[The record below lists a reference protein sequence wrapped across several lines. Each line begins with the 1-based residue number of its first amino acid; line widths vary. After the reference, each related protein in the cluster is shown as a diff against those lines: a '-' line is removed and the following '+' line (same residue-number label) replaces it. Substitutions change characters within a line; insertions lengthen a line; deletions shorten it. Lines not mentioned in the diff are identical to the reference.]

1 MPGLTEKAIGA
12 ARAQDGERFLWD
24 GELPGFGCRIKPS
37 GAKTFFI
44 QYRVGRATRRVKVG
58 RWPVMKV
65 EPARMKALKL
75 LAEIGDGGDPSARR
89 RKERSMQGDTF
100 EAAAKAFLAK
110 RKELRTWN
118 EAERIFRVYV
128 TPVIGKRPLH
138 EIARRELID
147 LLDKIADERG
157 GSMANRTLAHLRPL
171 FRWAVSRDVIGA
183 DPSANI
189 PKPAKERPRQR
200 ILDDDEL
207 RWIWRAADTIGGRRG
222 AFVKLLMLSG
232 QRRSEVAGM
241 RRSEFDRAAR
251 VWTLPVTRSKTAQI
265 HEVPLPEAAWAII
278 DGLPKHGNSVL
289 AENAETDAGLLGFAF
304 VKQALDVE
312 IARLQLTHAVETGE
326 KVRPLTGWRL
336 HDLRR
341 TVRTRLAALGVA
353 PEIAELVIGHQRKG
367 IEAVYNLHTH
377 RLEKASALVRWA
389 TALANIVSDR
399 ARQNVVPLSAAAGQ
413 R

>member
-1 MPGLTEKAIGA
+1 MAGLTEKAIGA
-12 ARAQDGERFLWD
+12 ARAKAGEVFLWD

-37 GAKTFFI
+37 GAKTFLI
-44 QYRVGRATRRVKVG
+44 QYRVGRATRRVKIG

-65 EPARMKALKL
+65 EPARIKALKL

-89 RKERSMQGDTF
+89 RKERAMQGDTF
-100 EAAAKAFLAK
+100 DAAVIAFLAR
-110 RKELRTWN
+110 RKHLRTWS
-118 EAERIFRVYV
+118 EADRIFRVYV
-128 TPVIGKRPLH
+128 TPAIGKRPLH
-138 EIARRELID
+138 EISRRELID

-200 ILDDDEL
+200 VLDDTEL
-207 RWIWRAADTIGGRRG
+207 RWVWRAADAIGGRRG

-251 VWTLPVTRSKTAQI
+251 VWTLPVTRSKTAQL
-265 HEVPLPEAAWAII
+265 HEVPLPDVAWSII
-278 DGLPKHGNSVL
+278 DALPKNGDCVL
-289 AENAETDAGLLGFAF
+289 AENADTDAGLLGFAF
-304 VKQALDVE
+304 AKQALDVE
-312 IARLQLTHAVETGE
+312 IARLQLQQAADTGE
-326 KVRPLTGWRL
+326 RVKPMATWTF

-341 TVRTRLAALGVA
+341 TVRTRLAALGVTA
-353 PEIAELVIGHQRKG
+353 EIAELVIGHQRKG
-367 IEAVYNLHTH
+367 IEAVYNLHGH
-377 RLEKASALVRWA
+377 RLEKAAALARWA
-389 TALANIVSDR
+389 AVLSGIIGATPRN
-399 ARQNVVPLSAAAGQ
+399 NVVTLAAAD